1 MKIAVKTTAIGF
13 NALLKT
19 DGQKNEITEKISV
32 NDPAIGRK
40 MKAVKAHIQHL
51 ISDACGIPS
60 KIRNSRNRITDCF
73 NAVCTSPDRALTA
86 LTAVRDHGLLSLDFG
101 PEIATFKSSQEYRD
115 FEERARKAGAQ
126 IRIGAAGVK
135 ITVWLR
141 PEEDSF
147 FFGSFPQDIIQH
159 VDVRRDI
166 PLDVMPIFKAAALVS
181 SYENSMYAAM
191 EGRSNTV
198 QKNLLSKGK
207 KVLEDD
213 LDKVLRGVFPETQD
227 GKDAMVNFESALRAD
242 IKVID
247 DTMNGQ
253 GYYLRTYIE
262 KLVKDE
268 SFIDRCGMTVF
279 TQRLMGSTTMPVM
292 AAANDDDI
300 EVDVDDI

>member
-1 MKIAVKTTAIGF
+1 MKITVKTTAIGF
-13 NALLKT
+13 NAMLKT
-19 DGQKNEITEKISV
+19 DGKRNEISEKISV

-40 MKAVKAHIQHL
+40 MNAIKAKIQYQ
-51 ISDACGIPS
+51 ISGVCGIPD
-60 KIRNSRNRITDCF
+60 KIRNTRTKINDSLG
-73 NAVCTSPDRALTA
+73 AYCTSPDRALTA
-86 LTAVRDHGLLSLDFG
+86 LTKVRDHGLLSLDFG
-101 PEIATFKSSQEYRD
+101 PEIATFKSTQEYRD

-126 IRIGAAGVK
+126 IRLGAAGVK

-141 PEEDSF
+141 PEEDAF

-166 PLDVMPIFKAAALVS
+166 PLDVIPIFEAAKMIS
-181 SYENSMYAAM
+181 SYENSMFAAM

-198 QKNLLSKGK
+198 QKNLLSNGK

-227 GKDAMVNFESALRAD
+227 GKDAMVNFEAALRAD
-242 IKVID
+242 MKVIE
-247 DTMNGQ
+247 DTLNGHA
-253 GYYLRTYIE
+253 YYLRTYIE
-262 KLVKDE
+262 KLVKDD

-292 AAANDDDI
+292 ASANDDDI